1 MYNYFKKSKI
11 IFLFIL
17 AFTLNN
23 NCGFSPIYADKSD
36 VPEVKIALKNIYVAP
51 IEDEGET
58 GLRKKL
64 YIAFGKQG
72 KNDAEFQLV
81 VSLKETLYSVILK
94 SDGTV
99 DRYDYSIQVNY
110 DLIDNKTNSIIDS
123 NMVRSI
129 SAYDV
134 ETSDFETAQ
143 AKKKAIQLTSN
154 EITNSIKR
162 QLSVSLYSY
171 LLTSN

>member
-1 MYNYFKKSKI
+1 MYKYFKKSKI

-36 VPEVKIALKNIYVAP
+36 VPEVKIALKKIYVAP

-58 GLRKKL
+58 GLRKQL
-64 YIAFGKQG
+64 YLALGKQG
-72 KNDAEFQLV
+72 EDGAKFQLII
-81 VSLKETLYSVILK
+81 SLDETLYSVILK

-110 DLIDNKTNSIIDS
+110 FI
-123 NMVRSI
+123 
-129 SAYDV
+129 
-134 ETSDFETAQ
+134 
-143 AKKKAIQLTSN
+143 
-154 EITNSIKR
+154 
-162 QLSVSLYSY
+162 
-171 LLTSN
+171 

>member
-1 MYNYFKKSKI
+1 M
-11 IFLFIL
+11 
-17 AFTLNN
+17 
-23 NCGFSPIYADKSD
+23 
-36 VPEVKIALKNIYVAP
+36 
-51 IEDEGET
+51 
-58 GLRKKL
+58 
-64 YIAFGKQG
+64 
-72 KNDAEFQLV
+72 
-81 VSLKETLYSVILK
+81 KETLYSVILK

-143 AKKKAIQLTSN
+143 AKKKAIQLTSD
-154 EITNSIKR
+154 EVTNSIKR
-162 QLSVSLYSY
+162 QLSVSLYSH
-171 LLTSN
+171 LLSSD

>member
-36 VPEVKIALKNIYVAP
+36 VPEVQIALKKIYVAP

-58 GLRKKL
+58 GLRKQL
-64 YIAFGKQG
+64 YLALGKQG
-72 KNDAEFQLV
+72 EDGAKYQLII
-81 VSLKETLYSVILK
+81 SLDETLYSVILK

-99 DRYDYSIQVNY
+99 DRYDYSIQANY

-123 NMVRSI
+123 NMVKSI

-154 EITNSIKR
+154 EIINSIKR